1 MTAGRGL
8 GPTIAEAMRR
18 PHNNFTALRLALALA
33 VIVSHA
39 FSITTGSLENEPLMR
54 STGFTL
60 GEHAVNGFFAVSG
73 FLVTMSFDRRGW
85 RDYVVARA
93 LRIVPALVAATLVTA
108 LLLGPALTRL
118 PLAQYLADPALWRFI
133 ALTPTT
139 FKSATALPGL
149 FSDNVFPYPMGTV
162 WTLKYEMLC
171 YIGVFAAGLAGLM
184 RQRIVALGLVAALFV
199 AIVALDLLHPEAGK
213 ATQTSL
219 RLPFL
224 FAAGG
229 VLYLWSDKLPVS
241 SIVAARSPRGD
252 VARGRH
258 AALQGTA
265 LRLRELR
272 RDLARACAGLVA
284 PGPRASRRPVLRHLS
299 LWLARAAGARAT
311 LSGRGGAFAPA
322 AGGRDLAHR
331 RRPVLV
337 RRREAG
343 AQPEGASR
351 AGAGARRIASAGGV
365 RRLPPDGADGV
376 DELRGARALQERD
389 QALDLVARQLPPCAR
404 DERRD
409 RRIVEAH
416 AQRLRRIAGD
426 DRVGRHVPR
435 HHRLRADHRAV
446 ADRARPTGRPRP
458 SRSTRRC
465 RS

>member
-1 MTAGRGL
+1 MTAGQGL

-108 LLLGPALTRL
+108 LVLGPALTRL

-184 RQRIVALGLVAALFV
+184 RQRIVALGLLTALFL
-199 AIVALDLLHPEAGK
+199 AIVVLDLLHPDAGK

-241 SIVAARSPRGD
+241 WIIAVSLLAATWLAAGTPLYKALLFAFESYGVIWLALAPGLSHPALEPHADLSYGTYLYGWPVQQTLVQLFPGAAALSLLPPALAISLIVAALSWY
-252 VARGRH
+252 
-258 AALQGTA
+258 
-265 LRLRELR
+265 
-272 RDLARACAGLVA
+272 LVEKPA
-284 PGPRASRRPVLRHLS
+284 LS
-299 LWLARAAGARAT
+299 LKARLVRAP
-311 LSGRGGAFAPA
+311 APA
-322 AGGRDLAHR
+322 AS
-331 RRPVLV
+331 P
-337 RRREAG
+337 
-343 AQPEGASR
+343 QPAE
-351 AGAGARRIASAGGV
+351 
-365 RRLPPDGADGV
+365 
-376 DELRGARALQERD
+376 
-389 QALDLVARQLPPCAR
+389 
-404 DERRD
+404 
-409 RRIVEAH
+409 
-416 AQRLRRIAGD
+416 
-426 DRVGRHVPR
+426 
-435 HHRLRADHRAV
+435 
-446 ADRARPTGRPRP
+446 
-458 SRSTRRC
+458 
-465 RS
+465 